1 MQPLT
6 RNTLILTGLIVF
18 VFIVCAVTTNRNRQD
33 LIRFNQD
40 IIGLQEGFYTLTDYG
55 VSPTIVKLIKLNTDS
70 LVVAHKRIHTNKN
83 VLASTT
89 ELTNANTQSVNALL
103 EATLDLYDT
112 ETYCRE
118 SIIILKEAVSRL
130 FEDKIKRESEA

>member
-118 SIIILKEAVSRL
+118 SIIILKETVSRL